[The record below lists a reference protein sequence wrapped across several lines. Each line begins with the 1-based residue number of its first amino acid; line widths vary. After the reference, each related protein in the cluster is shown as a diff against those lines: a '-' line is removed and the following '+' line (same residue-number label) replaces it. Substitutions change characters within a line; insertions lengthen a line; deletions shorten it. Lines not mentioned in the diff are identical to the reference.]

1 MTNTK
6 QMTITLKHY
15 GNTYSIETQSETLD
29 ATEVLKTFTNLM
41 LCAGWQ
47 QGSIDEAIMALN
59 EEIEL

>member
-1 MTNTK
+1 
-6 QMTITLKHY
+6 MTITLKHY
-15 GNTYSIETQSETLD
+15 GVTYSIETQSETLD

>member
-15 GNTYSIETQSETLD
+15 GDTYSIETQLETLEP
-29 ATEVLKTFTNLM
+29 TQVLKTFSNLM

-47 QGSIDEAIMALN
+47 QYSIDEAIMALN

>member
-1 MTNTK
+1 
-6 QMTITLKHY
+6 MTITLKHY
-15 GNTYSIETQSETLD
+15 GDTYSIETQLETLEP
-29 ATEVLKTFTNLM
+29 TKIIKTFTNLM